1 MSPSSSNPLFLGL
14 DLSTQQLKAVIL
26 DKDSNIVQ
34 EAAVNFDRDL
44 AHHGIANGAIHG
56 PDGEVTSPP
65 AMWLEAIDTL
75 CIRLKEAHVNFAAIA
90 AISGAGQVSLDLLR
104 GKTFS
109 PKSKL
114 ATWLCVLVERIRHP
128 TGQFEP

>member
-1 MSPSSSNPLFLGL
+1 MSPTLDPLFLGL

-44 AHHGIANGAIHG
+44 PHHGITNGAIQG
-56 PDGEVTSPP
+56 PGGEVTSPP

-75 CIRLKEAHVNFAAIA
+75 CVKLKEAHVNFAAIA
-90 AISGAGQVSLDLLR
+90 AISGAGQVSRSPLR
-104 GKTFS
+104 GRLS
-109 PKSKL
+109 YQG
-114 ATWLCVLVERIRHP
+114 IN
-128 TGQFEP
+128 